1 MEWWEEEM
9 AGQAGSWALREG
21 EGEARGIAG
30 GLPPLFAPPRLTLAN
45 VLFARPLGR
54 LVFCLHTASLLS
66 LRHVADRRSK
76 PHET

>member
-1 MEWWEEEM
+1 MEWWEEER

-30 GLPPLFAPPRLTLAN
+30 GPPTLFAPPRLPMAN
-45 VLFARPLGR
+45 VLFARPQGR
-54 LVFCLHTASLLS
+54 LAFCLRTASLLS
-66 LRHVADRRSK
+66 LRHVAGRRSK

>member
-1 MEWWEEEM
+1 MEWWEEER

-30 GLPPLFAPPRLTLAN
+30 GLPPLFAPSRLPVAN
-45 VLFARPLGR
+45 VLFAPPQGQLG
-54 LVFCLHTASLLS
+54 FCLHAASLLS
-66 LRHVADRRSK
+66 LRHVAGRRSK